1 MFNRYSVFFFLSV
14 ADKKHFKTIWNTIK
28 DKYDTKKTKIFET
41 NVTVCTLRLQLH
53 FINFTFDLID
63 HYRVLCWCTNNMKW
77 CLFVSDMSFYLK
89 KSKHTSPNMSSNTVW
104 NPSCTDPQI
113 NCEYMTHTVKM

>member
-1 MFNRYSVFFFLSV
+1 MFNRYSVFFFSIGCRQK
-14 ADKKHFKTIWNTIK
+14 AFQNNDQTFKWNTIK

-77 CLFVSDMSFYLK
+77 CLFVSDMSFY
-89 KSKHTSPNMSSNTVW
+89 
-104 NPSCTDPQI
+104 
-113 NCEYMTHTVKM
+113 